1 MDTAKIL
8 KLVGGA
14 SAAAFVAY
22 CFYFD
27 YKRRNAPDYQEK
39 VKQKRTQEQQK
50 KQQAVNTINDPE
62 AMKQFF
68 TMSMAK
74 GQELRDSQPQEAAK
88 HFANAV

>member
-39 VKQKRTQEQQK
+39 IKQSEKPSLQGATSLTNPFICFRKDTRTTK
-50 KQQAVNTINDPE
+50 
-62 AMKQFF
+62 
-68 TMSMAK
+68 K
-74 GQELRDSQPQEAAK
+74 GQSSFVQLVK
-88 HFANAV
+88 LFAQHMVPS